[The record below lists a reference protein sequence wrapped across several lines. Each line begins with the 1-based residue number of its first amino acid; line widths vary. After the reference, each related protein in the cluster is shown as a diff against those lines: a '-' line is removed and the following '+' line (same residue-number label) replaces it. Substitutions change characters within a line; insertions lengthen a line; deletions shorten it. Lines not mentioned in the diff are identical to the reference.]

1 MSRICLFML
10 LFVLCSLH
18 AIAQTDYYYY
28 KGNKIPLTVNE
39 NKVCI
44 SIPKDCDETCKR
56 IRANVQVL
64 TNIIDDYFDIY
75 VITQSDYDNLNSL
88 DSWEEDSKS
97 VILTRSYFIESN
109 YEVFATP
116 YLNVR
121 LKREE
126 DIDMLNSYGEEYK
139 LRIVR
144 NSPLMPL
151 WYIIA
156 VTLDSEKSPLECAN
170 ELYETGCFAASTPD
184 LATTN
189 SLDETTVHNITIATR
204 EESSVIFDLQGRRLD
219 GQSRNKG
226 IYIQNG
232 KKIVVK

>member
-10 LFVLCSLH
+10 LFVLCSIH

-44 SIPKDCDETCKR
+44 SIPKDCDETCER

-64 TNIIDDYFDIY
+64 TNIKDDYFDIF

-109 YEVFATP
+109 DEVFATP

-170 ELYETGCFAASTPD
+170 LLWESGSFAASTPD
-184 LATTN
+184 LADTN
-189 SLDETTVHNITIATR
+189 SLDETTVHNITIATN
-204 EESSVIFDLQGRRLD
+204 EDSSVCFDLQGRRLD
-219 GQSRNKG
+219 SQSRNKG

>member
-44 SIPKDCDETCKR
+44 SIPKDCDETCGR

-64 TNIIDDYFDIY
+64 TNIKDDYFDIF

-97 VILTRSYFIESN
+97 VILTRSYFTESN
-109 YEVFATP
+109 DELFATP

-156 VTLDSEKSPLECAN
+156 VTPDSEKSPLNVQMDYMKRGA
-170 ELYETGCFAASTPD
+170 LPHLRPTWLPLTRSMKRLSTTLP
-184 LATTN
+184 
-189 SLDETTVHNITIATR
+189 
-204 EESSVIFDLQGRRLD
+204 LQ
-219 GQSRNKG
+219 QEKNP
-226 IYIQNG
+226 Q
-232 KKIVVK
+232 

>member
-1 MSRICLFML
+1 M
-10 LFVLCSLH
+10 H

-44 SIPKDCDETCKR
+44 SIPKYCDETCGR

-64 TNIIDDYFDIY
+64 TNIKDDYFDIF

-97 VILTRSYFIESN
+97 VILTHSYFTESN
-109 YEVFATP
+109 EEVFATP

-121 LKREE
+121 LKKEE
-126 DIDMLNSYGEEYK
+126 DKEILNSYGEEYK
-139 LRIVR
+139 LRVVR

-156 VTLDSEKSPLECAN
+156 VTPDSEKSPLECAN

-204 EESSVIFDLQGRRLD
+204 EESSDFYDLQGRHLD
-219 GQSRNKG
+219 SQPTNKG